1 MNKKIGLIG
10 AGKMVID
17 TELHPGVLK
26 DQITTSGGSTI
37 QGVMKLESLGFRDS
51 IIQSMEEINKANN
64 K

>member
-1 MNKKIGLIG
+1 MG